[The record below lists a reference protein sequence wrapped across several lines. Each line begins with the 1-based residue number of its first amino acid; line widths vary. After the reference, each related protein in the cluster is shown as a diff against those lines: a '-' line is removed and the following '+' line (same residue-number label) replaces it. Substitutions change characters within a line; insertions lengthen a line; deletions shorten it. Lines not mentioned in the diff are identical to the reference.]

1 MAVSGVVPKNL
12 GDTVGRTLTTCMKPY
27 TTCIMASSS
36 ILSSISSCN
45 IQAVPSQAVD
55 EYITFIND
63 ARSQMFP
70 GRSLAPDNAS
80 LLGDGSCFFEARDG
94 KELVAA
100 IGFVPYN
107 HRFPQFKYH
116 DVRTVEVVRLY
127 VEPRYRRCGLATAL
141 FEALYAKAKEQGVGR
156 FYMHTH
162 PFLPGAIGFWQKH
175 GFEIVEEEEDP
186 VW

>member
-1 MAVSGVVPKNL
+1 MP
-12 GDTVGRTLTTCMKPY
+12 
-27 TTCIMASSS
+27 SSS
-36 ILSSISSCN
+36 IPPRVSACSI
-45 IQAVPSQAVD
+45 QTVPSEAID

-63 ARSQMFP
+63 ARSQTFP

-80 LLGDGSCFFEARDG
+80 LLRDGACFLEARDG

-127 VEPRYRRCGLATAL
+127 VEPRYRRCGLGTAL
-141 FEALYAKAKEQGVGR
+141 FKKLYEKAKEAGVGR

-162 PFLPGAIGFWQKH
+162 PFLPGAIAFWQKR
-175 GFEIVEEEEDP
+175 GFEIIEREEDP
-186 VW
+186 VWQTTHMRMMLDDECSI